1 MTKGGSRPKR
11 RPSDRRGGARPGTG
25 PTVKRL
31 TLDEDTAAALR
42 VLTLARRG
50 ITGNAALRP
59 VDVVTQMIQAAWRE
73 YTASV
78 EADGGPIDFGASKL

>member
-31 TLDEDTAAALR
+31 TLDADTAAALR
-42 VLTLARRG
+42 VLTLVRRG
-50 ITGNAALRP
+50 VTGNASLRP
-59 VDVVTQMIQAAWRE
+59 VDVVSELIRSAWRE

-78 EADGGPIDFGASKL
+78 EADDNNLS